1 MAVNVRSG
9 GSEVRWCDGLERV
22 GGVVGG
28 AGTVCGGAQISRVES
43 VKISLDLE

>member
-28 AGTVCGGAQISRVES
+28 AGTVCGVVVLKFLESRVS
-43 VKISLDLE
+43 KYL